1 MDRAIMLSGGWGMD
15 DQYGVVWPMWRKI
28 SVIQDF
34 KAPSLANSSDSLFPT
49 IFMFALIWCV
59 DFFRRQ

>member
-1 MDRAIMLSGGWGMD
+1 MD

-34 KAPSLANSSDSLFPT
+34 KAPSLANSSDSLFLI
-49 IFMFALIWCV
+49 IFMCALIWCV

>member
-1 MDRAIMLSGGWGMD
+1 MD
-15 DQYGVVWPMWRKI
+15 DWYGVVWPMWRKRV

-34 KAPSLANSSDSLFPT
+34 KAPSLANSLDSLFSI
-49 IFMFALIWCV
+49 IFMRALIWCV